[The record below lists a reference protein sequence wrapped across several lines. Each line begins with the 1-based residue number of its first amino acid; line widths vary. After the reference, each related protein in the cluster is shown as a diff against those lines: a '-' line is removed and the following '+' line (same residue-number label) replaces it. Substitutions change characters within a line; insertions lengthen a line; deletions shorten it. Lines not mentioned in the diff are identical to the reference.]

1 MSMEVRTTCP
11 YCGTGCGVIA
21 KAGTAADW
29 LIDGDP
35 QHPANFGKL
44 CTKGSTLAAT
54 LGLEGRLLYPEIH
67 RRRASWDEALD
78 LITGRFAEI
87 AALHGPDAIAFYL
100 SGQLLTEDYYVAN
113 KLAKGFI
120 GTPHVDTNSRLCMAS
135 SVAGHKRAF
144 GADTV
149 PACYE
154 DLDVADLLVLA
165 GSNAA
170 WNHPILFQRMLANK
184 RERGAKIVAIDVRAT
199 ATTRQADL
207 VLLIKPGSDAWLFNG
222 LLCHLASNGALDRQ
236 YIAQHTSGLDAAL
249 KAALAAAPDARA
261 VARQTGLTVAVVRR
275 FYELFS
281 ATRRVVTCY
290 SQGINQSTSGSD
302 KVNAI
307 LNCHLAT
314 GRIGTPGS
322 GPLSLTG
329 QPNAMGGREV
339 GGLANQL
346 AAHMDFD
353 AASIDR
359 VRRFWRAPN
368 LVTREGLKAVE
379 MFEAVR
385 QGRIKAIWILCT
397 NPVVSLPDASHVR
410 EALQRCELVIVSD
423 CVTDTDTLAYA
434 DVALPA
440 TSWGEKEGTVTNSE
454 RRISRQRAFLPA
466 PGEARADWWALAEV
480 GRRLGFKSGF
490 PYQDP
495 AEIFREHARL
505 SAFENDGARDF
516 NLSGLAD
523 LDDAAYDAL
532 EPVQW
537 PVRAGSSAGTDRLF
551 AEGRFFTA
559 DRKARFVAV
568 TPLNPAQET
577 AEEFPLRLNTGRVR
591 DQWHTMTRTGR
602 APELAEPWRE
612 PFLEVSPADATR
624 YGLQNGGLARA
635 SSPLG
640 HIVLRVQ
647 VCEGQPEG
655 QVFAPIHWSQSNASD
670 GSVNTLIAP
679 LLDRISGQPES
690 KATPVAVAP
699 VSVVC
704 SGLVVSR
711 RPVTPNGAVY
721 WSRSR
726 SEDHYLHV
734 VAFAERPAA
743 GWSAW
748 AEQLLGAPARTF
760 MRFEDEGEDVFRAAL
775 IEGGS
780 IVALILVEPGPQ
792 GIDLDAV
799 AGSLAEKDPVAH
811 EWAKRLLVPAGDG
824 FECARGAP

>member
-67 RRRASWDEALD
+67 RRGASWDEALD

-207 VLLIKPGSDAWLFNG
+207 VLLIEPGSDAWLFNG
-222 LLCHLASNGALDRQ
+222 LLCHLAENGALDRQ

-261 VARQTGLTVAVVRR
+261 VARQTGLTVAV
-275 FYELFS
+275 
-281 ATRRVVTCY
+281 
-290 SQGINQSTSGSD
+290 
-302 KVNAI
+302 
-307 LNCHLAT
+307 
-314 GRIGTPGS
+314 
-322 GPLSLTG
+322 
-329 QPNAMGGREV
+329 
-339 GGLANQL
+339 
-346 AAHMDFD
+346 
-353 AASIDR
+353 

-775 IEGGS
+775 IEGGL